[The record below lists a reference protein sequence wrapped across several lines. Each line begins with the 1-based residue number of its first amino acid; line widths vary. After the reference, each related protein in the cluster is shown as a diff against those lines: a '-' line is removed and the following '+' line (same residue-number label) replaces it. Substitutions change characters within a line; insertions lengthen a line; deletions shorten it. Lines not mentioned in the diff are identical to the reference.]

1 MWIIKLNEYKY
12 MDGQNQREM
21 TAGEIA
27 VGLTFN
33 PSNDSTVQEL
43 KELFAK
49 AFDIVEK
56 SVPADD
62 GTIPTARKRKMRDSA
77 LENIITAQMWAVKVV
92 TLKY

>member
-1 MWIIKLNEYKY
+1 
-12 MDGQNQREM
+12 MDIQTDRQM

-33 PSNDSTVQEL
+33 PSGDESVNKL
-43 KELFAK
+43 KQLFAE

-62 GTIPTARKRKMRDSA
+62 GTIPTARKRKIRDAA
-77 LENIITAQMWAVKVV
+77 LHEIVTAQMWAVKVV